1 MFLLLLWFDVDM
13 IWEVRDGRR
22 RLCRGDFSG
31 GGVLLDLCL
40 WLVTI
45 LTAFISFKGDKTND
59 DDDDDPAPA
68 SAAESLSLLLKR
80 NEGNGGTDLF
90 DDV

>member
-22 RLCRGDFSG
+22 RCRGDFSG

-45 LTAFISFKGDKTND
+45 LTAFISFNGDKTND
-59 DDDDDPAPA
+59 DDDDPAA
-68 SAAESLSLLLKR
+68 AAAESLSSLLKR
-80 NEGNGGTDLF
+80 NEGNGGTDF